1 MKQFLRSFNIRPLPA
16 IFLFYILICNGF
28 TSCRKSNDP
37 FKASADPSFFSSDV
51 LDKWLTLEVRLYKN
65 ATGINNGAFARPF
78 AYSGII
84 ALESLGQDDHSF
96 QGNLNEL
103 GALTRPEK
111 FKSYFWPAS
120 VNAAL
125 AEYNRSFF
133 TSSNLTPPDLSAI
146 DSLESAINNSFVA
159 ENVTVISR
167 SVAFGKSI
175 ATDIFSWSQTDKFKE
190 NNAMPYTLVVGPGAW
205 QLTPPAFA
213 APAGPFWGN
222 DRPIISGSQ
231 KGTLPDPPINYSE
244 DPKSA
249 FYKMAN
255 DVYAASKVLTADQKA
270 MALFWRDAPGV
281 TTPGHWLSILQQ
293 VIKQTN
299 SRLDK
304 ACYAYALAGI
314 CANEARISVFETKYT
329 YNLIRPV
336 TYVRIVI
343 QDTAWLPFI
352 ATPSHPEYIS
362 AHAVVSE
369 AVSQGLDAVF
379 GDIGNFTDHTYD
391 YLGFAPR
398 TFKSFQ
404 AIAVDAGN
412 SRFYGG
418 IHYQLSI
425 DLGLKEGRKVA
436 SNVFNQLQISSIHK

>member
-1 MKQFLRSFNIRPLPA
+1 MKQFQNSVMRR
-16 IFLFYILICNGF
+16 FLFALVFCFILIISF
-28 TSCRKSNDP
+28 IACRKSNDP
-37 FKASADPSFFSSDV
+37 FRESADPSFYSSDV

-78 AYSGII
+78 AYSGIA
-84 ALESLGQDDHSF
+84 ALESLGQDDYSF
-96 QGNLNEL
+96 QASLNGL
-103 GALTRPEK
+103 TALPKPEK

-120 VNAAL
+120 VNASL
-125 AEYNRSFF
+125 AEFNRSFF

-146 DSLESAINNSFVA
+146 DSLESAISNTFIA
-159 ENVTVISR
+159 ENASVINR
-167 SVAFGKSI
+167 SAAFGKSI
-175 ATDIFSWSQTDKFKE
+175 ATDIFSWSQTDKYKE
-190 NNAMPYTLVVGPGAW
+190 NNAMPYTLIVGPGAW

-231 KGTLPDPPINYSE
+231 KGTLPEPPIQYSE
-244 DPKSA
+244 DPTSA
-249 FYKMAN
+249 FYKMAG

-281 TTPGHWLSILQQ
+281 TTPGHWLSILRQ
-293 VIKQTN
+293 VIEQTN
-299 SRLDK
+299 SHLDK

-336 TYVRIVI
+336 TYVRLVF

-362 AHAVVSE
+362 AHAVVSKAISVALE
-369 AVSQGLDAVF
+369 TVF
-379 GDIGNFTDHTYD
+379 GDIGSFTDHTYD
-391 YLGFAPR
+391 YLAFAPR
-398 TFKSFQ
+398 SFNSFQ
-404 AIAVDAGN
+404 AIAEDAGN

-418 IHYQLSI
+418 IHFQPSI
-425 DLGLKEGRKVA
+425 DLGIKEGQKVA
-436 SNVFNQLQISSIHK
+436 FNVLGKLQFYPNHK